1 MRFGRFGI
9 SLLFGL
15 MLVLGAFGA
24 KPAITSAQID
34 PWTCDAAT
42 PAAPASPIA
51 PEAPAAS
58 SAAVE
63 PVPFPENAGTL
74 TVFAAASLTDAFNE
88 VETTLEAANPGLD
101 IVNNYAGS
109 QALVTQLTE
118 GAPADVAAF
127 ASNSAM
133 KDATEAGVVT
143 AEPQTFVE
151 NLLTIVVPADNP
163 AGITSA
169 ADLAKPGVKLVL
181 AQEDVP
187 VGGYARDSICNMGAD
202 TATYGDDFVAK
213 VAGNV
218 VSEEDNVRSVLS
230 KVDLGEADAG
240 IVYTSDVKAADN
252 VTTVEIPEAVNELAT
267 YPIAPVATGNQELAE
282 AYISYILSP
291 DGQAILESYGFIPVD

>member
-1 MRFGRFGI
+1 MKIRRFGM

-15 MLVLGAFGA
+15 MLMLGAFGA
-24 KPAITSAQID
+24 GPAATSAQID
-34 PWTCDAAT
+34 PWTCDAAA
-42 PAAPASPIA
+42 PAAPASPV
-51 PEAPAAS
+51 AADAS
-58 SAAVE
+58 PAAVE
-63 PVPFPENAGTL
+63 ATPFPEDAGTL
-74 TVFAAASLTDAFNE
+74 TVFAAASLTDAFDE
-88 VETTLEAANPGLD
+88 VAATLEAANPGLD

-118 GAPADVAAF
+118 AAPADVAAF

-133 KDATEAGVVT
+133 ADATEAGVVT
-143 AEPQTFVE
+143 VEAQPFVE
-151 NLLTIVVPADNP
+151 NVLTIVGPADNP

-169 ADLAKPGVKLVL
+169 ADLAKPGIKLVL
-181 AQEDVP
+181 AQEEVP
-187 VGGYARDSICNMGAD
+187 VGGYSRQSICNMGAD
-202 TATYGDDFVAK
+202 TATYGDDFVTM

-252 VTTVEIPEAVNELAT
+252 VMTVEIPEAVNELAT
-267 YPIAPVATGNQELAE
+267 YPIAPVASGNQDLAA
-282 AYISYILSP
+282 AYISFILSP

>member
-1 MRFGRFGI
+1 MKIRRFGM

-15 MLVLGAFGA
+15 MLMLGAFGA
-24 KPAITSAQID
+24 GPAATSAQID
-34 PWTCDAAT
+34 PWTCDAAA
-42 PAAPASPIA
+42 PAAPASPV
-51 PEAPAAS
+51 AADAS
-58 SAAVE
+58 PAAVE
-63 PVPFPENAGTL
+63 AIPFPEDAGTL
-74 TVFAAASLTDAFNE
+74 TVFAAASLTDAFDE
-88 VETTLEAANPGLD
+88 VAATLEAANPGLD

-143 AEPQTFVE
+143 VEAQPFVE
-151 NLLTIVVPADNP
+151 NVLTIVVPADNP

-169 ADLAKPGVKLVL
+169 ADLAKPGIKLVL
-181 AQEDVP
+181 AQEEVP
-187 VGGYARDSICNMGAD
+187 VGGYSRESVCNMGAD
-202 TATYGDDFVAK
+202 TATYGDDFVTM

-252 VTTVEIPEAVNELAT
+252 VMTVEIPEAVNELAT
-267 YPIAPVATGNQELAE
+267 YPIAPVASGNQDLAA
-282 AYISYILSP
+282 AYISFILSP